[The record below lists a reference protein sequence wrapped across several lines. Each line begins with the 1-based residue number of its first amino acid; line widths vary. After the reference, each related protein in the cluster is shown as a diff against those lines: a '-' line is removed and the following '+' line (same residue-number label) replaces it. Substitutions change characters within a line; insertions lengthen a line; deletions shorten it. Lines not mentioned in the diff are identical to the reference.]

1 MALTES
7 IEIQNKLG
15 LHARAA
21 SVFVKV
27 AQEFSSTIE
36 VESASGSANGK
47 SIMSMMMLQASIGS
61 LIKITVEG
69 DDENETMSAVLE
81 LINQKFGEEV

>member
-1 MALTES
+1 MAVIET

-27 AQEFSSTIE
+27 AQEFSSSIE
-36 VESASGSANGK
+36 VTSAVASANGK
-47 SIMSMMMLQASIGS
+47 SIMSMMILQASIGS
-61 LIKITVEG
+61 TITIKVEG
-69 DDENETMSAVLE
+69 DDEEKTMSALIE

>member
-1 MALTES
+1 MAATET

-27 AQEFSSTIE
+27 AQEFSSSIE
-36 VESASGSANGK
+36 VVSPAASANGK

-61 LIKITVEG
+61 TITITVEG
-69 DDENETMSAVLE
+69 EDEKETISALIE
-81 LINQKFGEEV
+81 LINQKFGEEA